1 MEDLLLKFGISNK
14 TIEQMEELCPSIK
27 DLQDNELLEK
37 IEILKDENCDDIQ
50 IKNII
55 SSNAF
60 YLDRSNTDIEQLI
73 NKLKEFGFDT
83 LNLLFDGNPYILNL
97 DAFEIENYIKNRE
110 NKGENLENIVGEMSS
125 DPSLFQEI

>member
-1 MEDLLLKFGISNK
+1 MEDLLSKMGISNK
-14 TIEQMEELCPSIK
+14 TIKQMEELCPSIK

-83 LNLLFDGNPYILNL
+83 LNLLFNGNPYILNL

-110 NKGENLENIVGEMSS
+110 NKGENLENIVDEMSS

>member
-1 MEDLLLKFGISNK
+1 MEDLLSKMGISNK
-14 TIEQMEELCPSIK
+14 TIKQMEELCPSIK

-110 NKGENLENIVGEMSS
+110 NKGENLENIVDEMSS

>member
-110 NKGENLENIVGEMSS
+110 NKGENLENIVDEMSS

>member
-1 MEDLLLKFGISNK
+1 MEDLLSKMGISNK
-14 TIEQMEELCPSIK
+14 TIKQMEELCPSIK